1 MLIYYKTILWMEFW
15 MSLEIFD
22 IKKKVDFLLKWKLCT
37 IKKEGEICKCKS
49 FSFLWREASERSF
62 VVIKMS
68 CFSSDFSFEACVK
81 RGRSSGMAFSTTVER
96 KVTPCIFGAQ
106 SRDITMTVKWSI
118 VNKVSNMHGKENSR
132 AIARFKVET
141 DKEIH
146 NWDHVRCTVVEYR
159 SKSLLLQLFCKVLGD
174 FCY

>member
-1 MLIYYKTILWMEFW
+1 MFKTLSDMLIFYKTILWMEFW

-37 IKKEGEICKCKS
+37 VKKEGEICKCKS

-106 SRDITMTVKWSI
+106 SRDITMTVKWSSLGASWMRSQICMKRGRKPIAGTYVVQSNCNFEVTLTFFLI
-118 VNKVSNMHGKENSR
+118 V
-132 AIARFKVET
+132 
-141 DKEIH
+141 
-146 NWDHVRCTVVEYR
+146 
-159 SKSLLLQLFCKVLGD
+159 
-174 FCY
+174 